1 MIYFFLLYQ
10 VNACEFFNYTTGA
23 DWEGSCDLGLQ
34 SPISIEESFSI
45 KHYLFNSYPAYTNLV
60 AENCESYYKIPVS
73 KGKLYTKDQSGATL
87 VSSLTKLEFHAPS
100 EHQLKNL
107 TYDLELELV
116 HTVQS
121 ESSFKT
127 IILSLFFNSSLPDP
141 GFFSQI
147 ISNDSLLDSIP
158 SFSLSSLIDS
168 SFIYSKYYV
177 YQGSLS
183 TPPCSPQVLWY
194 LVDHEFGISPENLKV
209 FTDKWAGNLT
219 FAGGNGNNRPIQALN
234 DRIVQYN
241 S

>member
-10 VNACEFFNYTTGA
+10 AIACEFFNYTTGA
-23 DWEGSCDLGLQ
+23 DWGKSCDLDLQ
-34 SPISIEESFSI
+34 SPISVEASSPI
-45 KHYLFNSYPAYTNLV
+45 KHYLFTTYPAYTNLV
-60 AENCESYYKIPVS
+60 PENCESYYKIPVN
-73 KGKLYTKDQSGATL
+73 KGKLYTKDQSGTSL

-116 HTVQS
+116 HTIQS
-121 ESSFKT
+121 ESPFKT
-127 IILSLFFNSSLPDP
+127 IILSLFFNSSLADS

-147 ISNDSLLDSIP
+147 ISNDVLVDSIP

-168 SFIYSKYYV
+168 SFIYSKYYI

-183 TPPCSPQVLWY
+183 TPPCDSQVLWY
-194 LVDHEFGISPENLKV
+194 LIDKEFGISPENLKV
-209 FTDKWAGNLT
+209 FTEKWAGNLT
-219 FAGGNGNNRPIQALN
+219 FAGGNGNNRPIQAFG
-234 DRIVQYN
+234 DRIVQHN